1 MADAQQRQ
9 KLVSVASSFPV
20 DVHDVQP
27 SRALPGVHDYWMLED
42 KVSAVPQVRLAAIP
56 VSVVVYRFPPC
67 PEVLKHFYCKQVAE
81 VSKRLLQLQQL
92 LGPEGDIDIV
102 WMLVREP
109 G

>member
-1 MADAQQRQ
+1 MADAQQRH
-9 KLVSVASSFPV
+9 KLVSVASSFPG
-20 DVHDVQP
+20 DVHEMQP
-27 SRALPGVHDYWMLED
+27 SRALPGVNDYWMLED
-42 KVSAVPQVRLAAIP
+42 KASAVPQVRPAA
-56 VSVVVYRFPPC
+56 VSVLVAVYRVSPC
-67 PEVLKHFYCKQVAE
+67 REVIKHLYCKQVAE